1 MVVVVIFFSFR
12 RRSRDAVAAPA
23 FSVSSPATRA
33 IAIARQRSKR
43 KRNVLCGRARV
54 LLPRVLVRIFPNNN
68 IITGLSLSLG
78 SAFISFYVYITIN
91 DYSCSYHL
99 IVLRGVCVSAA
110 RVARPTEE
118 LSRALNFC
126 GKKKEK
132 MNQKKSSKV
141 LLLLLLLLL
150 LRLLLLLIL
159 LEFSVFVFVFDAFII
174 ELVKVFKFGQT
185 SLDLFLPL

>member
-1 MVVVVIFFSFR
+1 MPSLLLLFQSPHLR
-12 RRSRDAVAAPA
+12 RERSRSRDRGARGRGTFYAGARGCFFRA
-23 FSVSSPATRA
+23 FSSAFSPTITSSPV
-33 IAIARQRSKR
+33 S
-43 KRNVLCGRARV
+43 
-54 LLPRVLVRIFPNNN
+54 
-68 IITGLSLSLG
+68 LSLSLG
-78 SAFISFYVYITIN
+78 SAFLSFYVYITIN

-141 LLLLLLLLL
+141 LLLLLLLLQ

-159 LEFSVFVFVFDAFII
+159 LEFSVFVFVFDFFII

-185 SLDLFLPL
+185 SLDPFLPL

>member
-1 MVVVVIFFSFR
+1 M
-12 RRSRDAVAAPA
+12 
-23 FSVSSPATRA
+23 
-33 IAIARQRSKR
+33 
-43 KRNVLCGRARV
+43 
-54 LLPRVLVRIFPNNN
+54 
-68 IITGLSLSLG
+68 
-78 SAFISFYVYITIN
+78 FISSDSIF
-91 DYSCSYHL
+91 C
-99 IVLRGVCVSAA
+99 GVCVSAA

-150 LRLLLLLIL
+150 LRLVLLLIL

-185 SLDLFLPL
+185 SLDPFLPL

>member
-1 MVVVVIFFSFR
+1 MPSLLLLFQSPHLR
-12 RRSRDAVAAPA
+12 RERSRSRDRGARGRGTFYAGARGCFFRA
-23 FSVSSPATRA
+23 FSSAFSPTITSSPV
-33 IAIARQRSKR
+33 S
-43 KRNVLCGRARV
+43 
-54 LLPRVLVRIFPNNN
+54 
-68 IITGLSLSLG
+68 LSLSLG

-141 LLLLLLLLL
+141 LLLLLLLLQ

-185 SLDLFLPL
+185 SLDPFLPL

>member
-1 MVVVVIFFSFR
+1 MPSLLLLFQSPHLR
-12 RRSRDAVAAPA
+12 RERSRSRDRGARGRGTFYAGARGCFFRA
-23 FSVSSPATRA
+23 FSSAFSPITSSS
-33 IAIARQRSKR
+33 QFLS
-43 KRNVLCGRARV
+43 LS
-54 LLPRVLVRIFPNNN
+54 LS
-68 IITGLSLSLG
+68 LSLSLG
-78 SAFISFYVYITIN
+78 SAFLSFYVYITIN

-150 LRLLLLLIL
+150 LRLVLLLIL

-185 SLDLFLPL
+185 SLDPFLPL

>member
-1 MVVVVIFFSFR
+1 MPSLLLLFQSPHLR
-12 RRSRDAVAAPA
+12 RERSRSRDRGARGRGTFYAGARGCFFRA
-23 FSVSSPATRA
+23 FSSAFSPT
-33 IAIARQRSKR
+33 
-43 KRNVLCGRARV
+43 
-54 LLPRVLVRIFPNNN
+54 
-68 IITGLSLSLG
+68 ITSGLSLSLSLSLG
-78 SAFISFYVYITIN
+78 SAFLSFYVYITIN

-185 SLDLFLPL
+185 SLDPFLPL

>member
-68 IITGLSLSLG
+68 IITGLSLSLSLG
-78 SAFISFYVYITIN
+78 SAFLSFYVYITIN

-159 LEFSVFVFVFDAFII
+159 LRVLRLCLCV
-174 ELVKVFKFGQT
+174 
-185 SLDLFLPL
+185 

>member
-1 MVVVVIFFSFR
+1 MPSLLLLFQSPHLR
-12 RRSRDAVAAPA
+12 RERSRSRDRGARGRGTFYAGARGCFFRASFSSA
-23 FSVSSPATRA
+23 FSPTIISHVS
-33 IAIARQRSKR
+33 
-43 KRNVLCGRARV
+43 
-54 LLPRVLVRIFPNNN
+54 
-68 IITGLSLSLG
+68 LSLSLG
-78 SAFISFYVYITIN
+78 SAFLSFYVYITIN

-110 RVARPTEE
+110 RVARPTAE

-150 LRLLLLLIL
+150 LRLVLLLIL

-185 SLDLFLPL
+185 SLDPFLPL

>member
-1 MVVVVIFFSFR
+1 MPSLLLLFQSPHLR
-12 RRSRDAVAAPA
+12 RERSRSRDRGARGRGTFYAGARGCFFRASFSSA
-23 FSVSSPATRA
+23 FSPTITSSPV
-33 IAIARQRSKR
+33 S
-43 KRNVLCGRARV
+43 
-54 LLPRVLVRIFPNNN
+54 
-68 IITGLSLSLG
+68 LSLSLG

-159 LEFSVFVFVFDAFII
+159 LRVLRLCLCV
-174 ELVKVFKFGQT
+174 
-185 SLDLFLPL
+185 

>member
-1 MVVVVIFFSFR
+1 M
-12 RRSRDAVAAPA
+12 
-23 FSVSSPATRA
+23 
-33 IAIARQRSKR
+33 
-43 KRNVLCGRARV
+43 
-54 LLPRVLVRIFPNNN
+54 
-68 IITGLSLSLG
+68 
-78 SAFISFYVYITIN
+78 
-91 DYSCSYHL
+91 
-99 IVLRGVCVSAA
+99 CVSAA

-118 LSRALNFC
+118 PSRALNFS

-150 LRLLLLLIL
+150 LRLVLLLIL

-185 SLDLFLPL
+185 SLDPFLPL

>member
-1 MVVVVIFFSFR
+1 MLSLLLLLFQSPHLR
-12 RRSRDAVAAPA
+12 RERSRSRDRGARGRGTFYAGARGCFFRASFSSA
-23 FSVSSPATRA
+23 FSPT
-33 IAIARQRSKR
+33 
-43 KRNVLCGRARV
+43 
-54 LLPRVLVRIFPNNN
+54 
-68 IITGLSLSLG
+68 ITSGLSLSLSLSLG
-78 SAFISFYVYITIN
+78 SAFLSFYVYITIN

-141 LLLLLLLLL
+141 LLLLL
-150 LRLLLLLIL
+150 IL
-159 LEFSVFVFVFDAFII
+159 LEFSVVVFVFDFFII
-174 ELVKVFKFGQT
+174 ELVVKFFKFGQT
-185 SLDLFLPL
+185 SLDPFLPL

>member
-1 MVVVVIFFSFR
+1 MPSLLLLFQSPHLR
-12 RRSRDAVAAPA
+12 RERSRSRDRGARGRGTFYAGARGCFFRA
-23 FSVSSPATRA
+23 FSSAFSPT
-33 IAIARQRSKR
+33 ITSHRS
-43 KRNVLCGRARV
+43 LS
-54 LLPRVLVRIFPNNN
+54 
-68 IITGLSLSLG
+68 LSLSLG
-78 SAFISFYVYITIN
+78 SAFLSFYVYITIN

-141 LLLLLLLLL
+141 RLLLLLLLL

-185 SLDLFLPL
+185 SLDPFLPL

>member
-1 MVVVVIFFSFR
+1 MPSLLLLFQSPHLR
-12 RRSRDAVAAPA
+12 RERSRSRDRGARGRGTFYAGARGCFFRA
-23 FSVSSPATRA
+23 FSSAFSPTVTSH
-33 IAIARQRSKR
+33 RS
-43 KRNVLCGRARV
+43 
-54 LLPRVLVRIFPNNN
+54 
-68 IITGLSLSLG
+68 LSLSLG
-78 SAFISFYVYITIN
+78 SAFLSFYVYITIN

-141 LLLLLLLLL
+141 LLLLLLLLQ

-159 LEFSVFVFVFDAFII
+159 LEFSVFVFVFDFFII

-185 SLDLFLPL
+185 SLDPFLPL

>member
-1 MVVVVIFFSFR
+1 MPSLLLLFQSPHLR
-12 RRSRDAVAAPA
+12 RERSRSRDRGARGRGTFYAGARGCFFRA
-23 FSVSSPATRA
+23 FSSAFSPTITSSPV
-33 IAIARQRSKR
+33 S
-43 KRNVLCGRARV
+43 
-54 LLPRVLVRIFPNNN
+54 
-68 IITGLSLSLG
+68 LSLSLG
-78 SAFISFYVYITIN
+78 SAFLSFYVYITIN

-150 LRLLLLLIL
+150 LRLVLLLIL

-185 SLDLFLPL
+185 SLDPFLPL

>member
-1 MVVVVIFFSFR
+1 MPSLLLLFQSPHLR
-12 RRSRDAVAAPA
+12 RERSRSRDRGARGRGTFYAGARGCFFRA
-23 FSVSSPATRA
+23 FSSAFSPTITSSPV
-33 IAIARQRSKR
+33 S
-43 KRNVLCGRARV
+43 
-54 LLPRVLVRIFPNNN
+54 
-68 IITGLSLSLG
+68 LSLSLG

-159 LEFSVFVFVFDAFII
+159 LRVLRLCLCV
-174 ELVKVFKFGQT
+174 
-185 SLDLFLPL
+185 

>member
-1 MVVVVIFFSFR
+1 MPSLLLLFQSPHLR
-12 RRSRDAVAAPA
+12 RERSRSRDRGARGRGTFYAGARGCFFRASFSSA
-23 FSVSSPATRA
+23 FPPTITSSPV
-33 IAIARQRSKR
+33 S
-43 KRNVLCGRARV
+43 
-54 LLPRVLVRIFPNNN
+54 
-68 IITGLSLSLG
+68 LSLSLG
-78 SAFISFYVYITIN
+78 SAFLSFYVYITIN

-118 LSRALNFC
+118 LSRALNFFC

-132 MNQKKSSKV
+132 RNQKKSSKV
-141 LLLLLLLLL
+141 LLLLLLLLQ

-159 LEFSVFVFVFDAFII
+159 LEFSVFVFVFDFFII

-185 SLDLFLPL
+185 SLDPFLPL

>member
-1 MVVVVIFFSFR
+1 MPSLLLLFQSPHLR
-12 RRSRDAVAAPA
+12 RERSRSRDRGARGRGTFYAGARGCFFRA
-23 FSVSSPATRA
+23 FSSAFSPTITSSPV
-33 IAIARQRSKR
+33 S
-43 KRNVLCGRARV
+43 
-54 LLPRVLVRIFPNNN
+54 
-68 IITGLSLSLG
+68 LSLSLG

-185 SLDLFLPL
+185 SLDPFLPL

>member
-1 MVVVVIFFSFR
+1 MPSLLLLFQSPHLR
-12 RRSRDAVAAPA
+12 RERSRSRDRGARGRGTFYAGARGCFFRA
-23 FSVSSPATRA
+23 FSSAFSPTITSSPV
-33 IAIARQRSKR
+33 S
-43 KRNVLCGRARV
+43 
-54 LLPRVLVRIFPNNN
+54 
-68 IITGLSLSLG
+68 LSLSLG
-78 SAFISFYVYITIN
+78 SAFLSFYVYITIN

-150 LRLLLLLIL
+150 RLLLLLIL

-185 SLDLFLPL
+185 SLDPFLPL

>member
-1 MVVVVIFFSFR
+1 MPSLLLLFQSPHLR
-12 RRSRDAVAAPA
+12 RERSRSRDRGARGRGTFYAGARGCFFRASFSSA
-23 FSVSSPATRA
+23 FSPTITSSPV
-33 IAIARQRSKR
+33 S
-43 KRNVLCGRARV
+43 
-54 LLPRVLVRIFPNNN
+54 
-68 IITGLSLSLG
+68 LSLSLG
-78 SAFISFYVYITIN
+78 SAFLSFYVYITIN

-159 LEFSVFVFVFDAFII
+159 LEFSVFVFVFDFFII

>member
-1 MVVVVIFFSFR
+1 M
-12 RRSRDAVAAPA
+12 
-23 FSVSSPATRA
+23 
-33 IAIARQRSKR
+33 
-43 KRNVLCGRARV
+43 
-54 LLPRVLVRIFPNNN
+54 
-68 IITGLSLSLG
+68 
-78 SAFISFYVYITIN
+78 FISSDSIF
-91 DYSCSYHL
+91 C
-99 IVLRGVCVSAA
+99 GVCVSAA

-159 LEFSVFVFVFDAFII
+159 LRVLRLCLCV
-174 ELVKVFKFGQT
+174 
-185 SLDLFLPL
+185 